1 MQTIHSKEQ
10 IETIIQTTV
19 CVFQKMYDVI
29 EDEKKFSWIVKE
41 SPDWVYDYII
51 ELSYVDYLTEP
62 LIKDSND
69 ENIEHR
75 HTTSMDCDNKD
86 NVQKFIT
93 DLLVNLEWICN
104 LPVPELK
111 TEDDLKPT
119 EY

>member
-19 CVFQKMYDVI
+19 CVFQNLHDVI
-29 EDEKKFSWIVKE
+29 EDEKKLDWFVNKEPVWI
-41 SPDWVYDYII
+41 YDYTV
-51 ELSYVDYLTEP
+51 ELSFVDYLTEP

-75 HTTSMDCDNKD
+75 HTISMDCDNGK
-86 NVQKFIT
+86 NVQEFISR
-93 DLLVNLEWICN
+93 LLVNLEWICN

-111 TEDDLKPT
+111 TEEDFITTDK
-119 EY
+119 